1 MDIIENQPR
10 LMTKNYSVKQIK
22 KNQKFF
28 ENNQER
34 YIDEVKKFD
43 KKMDKIESNIQI
55 EMNNQSKFFEEL
67 KKKKLERISSKKS
80 NLKVY

>member
-1 MDIIENQPR
+1 
-10 LMTKNYSVKQIK
+10 MTKNYSVKQIK